1 MPENE
6 SYLQEFTMIILAG
19 GASSRMGRE
28 KSALTLNGKT
38 FLEIQIE
45 KGKQLGAKEILV
57 SGYRGKHC
65 SEEIVPDRIAGQGPL
80 GGLESSLRRAK
91 TEKCLVLGVDTPLV
105 PVSELLKLLRTAM
118 KENEKKVT
126 LLCHHGKE
134 EPLMAVYDTSLCSEI
149 EAFLREGKSSVY
161 RFINE
166 IGFAL
171 YHTEIEEG
179 CFCNINDWDSYQKI
193 NVTLTCPS

>member
-6 SYLQEFTMIILAG
+6 SYLQEFAMIILAG

-28 KSALTLNGKT
+28 KSDLTLNGKT

-105 PVSELLKLLRTAM
+105 PVPELRELLRTAM

-134 EPLMAVYDTSLCSEI
+134 EPLMAVYDTSLCSKI

-161 RFINE
+161 RFLNE

-171 YHTEIEEG
+171 YHTEIEEE

-193 NVTLTCPS
+193 NVTLSCPS